1 MERTTGHEGAARPT
15 CRASRAG
22 EDGGVGP
29 GRECLGATLLVNPG
43 QDLILQAEGA
53 VRQLIGCRADA
64 LCALSFGDV
73 ARRTGL
79 IGLID
84 AYAQG
89 EHHALGVKAMV
100 LCDLTGREHLCEVSV
115 ADHLLD
121 GEHLMLFSVR
131 ESAQAS
137 GCDAMDLSELN
148 CVRPLTARLMDDG
161 VIELN
166 ADGTVRHLNG
176 AARALTGCS
185 SRQAIG
191 QPPEQLFRLID
202 PETEQ
207 AVDLS
212 GLHTLGPNKF
222 PADYLIVGRSGREVA
237 VQVSFVKSLRSGD
250 PRFLLLRD
258 RREEHT
264 LRWQMNFRARH
275 DELTDLPNR
284 GNFERALALRLT
296 PEALHANH
304 ALLFI
309 DLDQFKIV
317 NDTCGH
323 GAGDALLR
331 RLATVLCHQVR
342 RTDLLARVG
351 TDQFAILM
359 HGCSLRHAKEKASRI
374 LCAVAS
380 LRFSWAEHVFRP
392 TVSVGVVEV
401 DSTRETP
408 ASLLACGDVTCTL
421 AKERGRNRV
430 EVCGGADVPTYREQ
444 MRWVSRLLRA
454 CDDERF
460 ELHYQPI
467 VGMRKEDTRAQYEL
481 LVRMRDGN
489 GNGQLI
495 APGHFIQS
503 AERYNLMPLIDRW
516 VISHALRELVCRID
530 EPLYTLSINLSGNS
544 LSDEAFL
551 AWAVAA
557 VTEASPPSGAL
568 CFEITETAAMGNL
581 RAVRL
586 FIRRMHALGCLFSLD
601 DFGSGLSSFAYLKD
615 LAVDFVKIDGRFV
628 RNICDDHI
636 DYEMVDA
643 ITRVGHAMGIKTVA
657 EHVETEAAAECLRQL
672 GVDYMQGYAI
682 ARPAPATRE
691 AFARR
696 AQPPQPPPP
705 TKQTLAQA
713 V

>member
-1 MERTTGHEGAARPT
+1 MDRTTGHEEGAGPRPQ
-15 CRASRAG
+15 AG
-22 EDGGVGP
+22 ANEGVDGAVP
-29 GRECLGATLLVNPG
+29 ATQCLGASMLVNPG
-43 QDLILQAEGA
+43 QDRILRAEGA
-53 VRQLIGCRADA
+53 VQRLIGCRADA

-89 EHHALGVKAMV
+89 EHQALGVKSMV
-100 LCDLTGREHLCEVSV
+100 LCDLKGHEHLCEVSV
-115 ADHLLD
+115 ADQTAD
-121 GEHLMLFSVR
+121 EQHLMLFSVR
-131 ESAQAS
+131 ESTQFDHGEAIEL
-137 GCDAMDLSELN
+137 GELN
-148 CVRPLTARLMDDG
+148 RARPLTPRLMDDG

-166 ADGTVRHLNG
+166 TDGTIRHLND
-176 AARALTGCS
+176 AASEQTGCS
-185 SRQAIG
+185 LHLATG
-191 QPPEQLFRLID
+191 KLPGTLFSLID
-202 PETEQ
+202 PETELP
-207 AVDLS
+207 VDLNS
-212 GLHTLGPNKF
+212 LHTLGPDRF
-222 PADYLIVGRSGREVA
+222 PADYLLVGRSGREVP

-250 PRFLLLRD
+250 PRFLLIRD

-284 GNFERALALRLT
+284 VNFERAMASRLS
-296 PEALHANH
+296 PEALQSSH

-331 RLATVLCHQVR
+331 RLATVLCHHVR

-359 HGCSLRHAKEKASRI
+359 HGCSLRHAREKAGRI
-374 LCAVAS
+374 LSTVAS

-392 TVSVGVVEV
+392 TVSIGVVEV
-401 DSTRETP
+401 NSAEETP

-421 AKERGRNRV
+421 AKEHGRNRV
-430 EVCGGADVPTYREQ
+430 EFCRAVDVPAYREQ

-467 VGMRKEDTRAQYEL
+467 VSARADNTRPQYEL
-481 LVRMRDGN
+481 LVRMRDTDGE
-489 GNGQLI
+489 LI
-495 APGHFIQS
+495 TPGHFIAP

-516 VISHALRELVCRID
+516 VMGHALRELVCRVG

-557 VTEASPPSGAL
+557 VSEANPPSGAL
-568 CFEITETAAMGNL
+568 CFEITETAAVGNL
-581 RAVRL
+581 QAVRR
-586 FIRRMHALGCLFSLD
+586 FIRQMHELGCLFSLD

-628 RNICDDHI
+628 RNICEDRI

-643 ITRVGHAMGIKTVA
+643 ITRVGHAMGISTVA
-657 EHVETEAAAECLRQL
+657 EHVECDAAAECLRNM
-672 GVDYMQGYAI
+672 GVDYLQGYAF
-682 ARPAPATRE
+682 AQPALATRE
-691 AFARR
+691 AFAV
-696 AQPPQPPPP
+696 AVAPEASESLVTPPV
-705 TKQTLAQA
+705 AQA